1 MSSHLLLWF
10 ALMLGLPLLVIHNIL
25 PAVGASNSLNVF
37 PPEAKPNGLTYS
49 EHIKNFW
56 KWMLAIP
63 ANENPINDATGE
75 KCGIDQAE
83 TNSSVFYLAF
93 NNGGK
98 SERTCKI
105 PAGKGLFIPVMQVE
119 ISNKDLPTASAEDL
133 IANTKADQ
141 DSVNSLYLKIDDKE
155 LKYEDL
161 VKYRT
166 STGIF
171 DLNYADN
178 GIFGIVKGGPTKASA
193 DGFYIITESLQRGNH
208 TINFKSSLICSD
220 PDCADP
226 NFAQDITYNIIAE

>member
-1 MSSHLLLWF
+1 MPSHSLLWF
-10 ALMLGLPLLVIHNIL
+10 ALMLGLPLLVFHNIL
-25 PAVGASNSLNVF
+25 PAGGASNSVNIF
-37 PPEAKPNGLTYS
+37 PPASKPYGLTNI

-56 KWMLAIP
+56 KWILAIP

-98 SERTCKI
+98 SERTCKVA
-105 PAGKGLFIPVMQVE
+105 AGKGLFIPVMQVE
-119 ISNKDLPTASAEDL
+119 ISKKDLPNASVEDL
-133 IANTKADQ
+133 MANTKADQ

-166 STGIF
+166 STGVF
-171 DLNYADN
+171 PLVMANNA
-178 GIFGIVKGGPTKASA
+178 IFGIVEGGNTTASA
-193 DGFYIITESLQRGNH
+193 DGFYVITEPLAKGNH
-208 TINFKSSLICSD
+208 TINFRSSLICSD

-226 NFAQDITYNIIAE
+226 NFAQDIKYNIIAE

>member
-1 MSSHLLLWF
+1 MPSHSLFWF
-10 ALMLGLPLLVIHNIL
+10 ALMLGLPLLVLHNIL
-25 PAVGASNSLNVF
+25 PAVGASNSVNVF
-37 PPEAKPNGLTYS
+37 PPEAKPYGLTYS

-56 KWMLAIP
+56 KWILAIP

-119 ISNKDLPTASAEDL
+119 ISNKDLPNASVEDL

-166 STGIF
+166 STGDF
-171 DLNYADN
+171 
-178 GIFGIVKGGPTKASA
+178 
-193 DGFYIITESLQRGNH
+193 
-208 TINFKSSLICSD
+208 
-220 PDCADP
+220 
-226 NFAQDITYNIIAE
+226 

>member
-1 MSSHLLLWF
+1 V
-10 ALMLGLPLLVIHNIL
+10 LGLPLLVLHNIL
-25 PAVGASNSLNVF
+25 PAVGASNSVNVF
-37 PPEAKPNGLTYS
+37 PPEAKPYGLTNS

-56 KWMLAIP
+56 KWILAIP

-75 KCGIDQAE
+75 KCGIEQAE

-105 PAGKGLFIPVMQVE
+105 PAGKGIFIPVMQVE
-119 ISNKDLPTASAEDL
+119 ISNKDLSNASVEDL
-133 IANTKADQ
+133 TANTKADQ

-166 STGIF
+166 STGVF
-171 DLNYADN
+171 QLVMANNA
-178 GIFGIVKGGPTKASA
+178 IFGIVKGGNTTAVA
-193 DGFYIITESLQRGNH
+193 DGFYVVTEPLSKGNH
-208 TINFKSSLICSD
+208 TINFRSSLICSD